1 MWILSFLPDSFLLFI
16 VNAILI
22 LGIVSAFLTFFVLH
36 RIVRFFPVLINYH
49 LILQIVSAALLVL
62 GVYLKGG
69 YSVEKTWRDRVAELE
84 AKIAIAETQSQ
95 NANEKIVIQYRDR
108 VQVVKD
114 TQIVVQ
120 EKIKEVE
127 KLVDAQCTL
136 ADEAVKIHN
145 QAAQPIIGDKK

>member
-16 VNAILI
+16 VNAILV
-22 LGIVSAFLTFFVLH
+22 LGIVSSFLTFFVLH

-69 YSVEKTWRDRVAELE
+69 YSVEKIWRERVAELE
-84 AKIAIAETQSQ
+84 AKIAAAEEQSKQ
-95 NANEKIVIQYRDR
+95 VNEKVVVEYRDR
-108 VQVVKD
+108 VRVVKD
-114 TQIVVQ
+114 TQVVVQ

-127 KLVDAQCTL
+127 KIVNAQCTL
-136 ADEAVKIHN
+136 ADEVVKIHN
-145 QAAQPIIGDKK
+145 QAAQSAKGDKK

>member
-1 MWILSFLPDSFLLFI
+1 MWILSLLPDSFLLFI

-22 LGIVSAFLTFFVLH
+22 LGIASSFLTFFVLH

-49 LILQIVSAALLVL
+49 LMLQIISAVLLIL

-69 YSVEKTWRDRVAELE
+69 YSVEKIWRDRVAELE
-84 AKIAIAETQSQ
+84 AKIAVAEEQSKKT
-95 NANEKIVIQYRDR
+95 NEKVVIEYRDR

-127 KLVDAQCTL
+127 KIVDAQCTL
-136 ADEAVKIHN
+136 ADEAVKLHN
-145 QAAQPIIGDKK
+145 QAAQSIKGDKK

>member
-1 MWILSFLPDSFLLFI
+1 MWILSLLPDSFLLFI
-16 VNAILI
+16 VNAILL
-22 LGIVSAFLTFFVLH
+22 LGIVSSFLTFFVLH

-49 LILQIVSAALLVL
+49 LMLQIISAVLLIL

-69 YSVEKTWRDRVAELE
+69 YSVEKIWRDRVAELE
-84 AKIAIAETQSQ
+84 AKIAVAEEQSKKT
-95 NANEKIVIQYRDR
+95 NEKVVIEYRDR

-127 KLVDAQCTL
+127 KIVDAQCTL
-136 ADEAVKIHN
+136 ADEAVKLHN
-145 QAAQPIIGDKK
+145 QAAQSIKGDKK